1 MNNNN
6 QPKRKFIEVLNR
18 SFLITI
24 NKSDKGYEV
33 LTPKFR
39 GLYVFDKD
47 MDSAIEQMKVLIEG
61 KIRLLLKDVVKVVS
75 NESNR

>member
-1 MNNNN
+1 MIYN

-24 NKSDKGYEV
+24 NNTHKGYEV

-47 MDSAIEQMKVLIEG
+47 MDCAIEQMKVLIEG
-61 KIRLLLKDVVKVVS
+61 KIRLLLKDIVKVVKD
-75 NESNR
+75 EPNR